1 MHLVHTMFN
10 NSKYFR
16 IKRKMTEEQKVKSP
30 KEMIRRMRL
39 KLREQRLQRLSRLRL
54 GSKPRIRKI

>member
-39 KLREQRLQRLSRLRL
+39 KLREQRLQRLARLRL

>member
-16 IKRKMTEEQKVKSP
+16 IKRKMTEEQKEKSP

>member
-1 MHLVHTMFN
+1 MFN

-16 IKRKMTEEQKVKSP
+16 IKRKMTEEQKEKSP